1 MAVAHKGSISMGLV
15 GGCGN
20 GRLALAP
27 AGYFNTTMVNCYGI
41 TSRIGYSDLLKVNS
55 FRSKVF
61 AFGKYTKG

>member
-15 GGCGN
+15 GGCG
-20 GRLALAP
+20 RLALAP
-27 AGYFNTTMVNCYGI
+27 AGYLNTTMVNCYGI

-55 FRSKVF
+55 LRSKVF